1 MYYSDHR
8 SHIVFFTSPAICLIK
23 KFEISS
29 ILDAIPSN
37 LFIYPKMAQ
46 KQEAVDQLAVV
57 RKYVCEWLTS
67 DPVPVTDIARI
78 ITEYMY
84 EFYGIL
90 LRQLSLSCAVK
101 VSRMIGLPSGKL
113 ATASDHKVQVWDT
126 GDGRCLLDLSGHGQ
140 SVCSLT
146 VTSDGKLKSK
156 STDCVVV
163 WDTDNGACILAS
175 AQDTEVV
182 HLFANVSLPD
192 GKWASASFN
201 GGSILIWDKDRTT
214 LIRTLMGHT
223 QRVNVLVVLPC
234 GKLVS
239 GSDDGT
245 IKVWDTDTGVCMLT
259 LAGHGSSV
267 QSIVILPCG
276 KLVSFD
282 IDYVV
287 KVWDTEKGT
296 CVFTDVAKYMRT
308 MFVSPCGKLI
318 QVFGDNSLRVW
329 C

>member
-1 MYYSDHR
+1 M
-8 SHIVFFTSPAICLIK
+8 
-23 KFEISS
+23 
-29 ILDAIPSN
+29 
-37 LFIYPKMAQ
+37 MAQ

-57 RKYVCEWLTS
+57 RQYVWKWLTS
-67 DPVPVTDIARI
+67 GPVLVTDVAGI

-90 LRQLSLSCAVK
+90 LRQLRLSHVVK

-126 GDGRCLLDLSGHGQ
+126 GDGRCLLDLSGHEK

-146 VTSDGKLKSK
+146 VTPDGKLKSK
-156 STDCVVV
+156 STDYVVV
-163 WDTDNGACILAS
+163 WDTDSGARVLAS
-175 AQDTEVV
+175 AQDTEIVN
-182 HLFANVSLPD
+182 LFANVSLPD
-192 GKWASASFN
+192 GKWASAHFN
-201 GGSILIWDKDRTT
+201 GGSILIWDKGRKT
-214 LIRTLMGHT
+214 LIHRLMGHT

-245 IKVWDTDTGVCMLT
+245 IKVWDTDMGVCMLT
-259 LAGHGSSV
+259 LADHGSSV

-287 KVWDTEKGT
+287 KVWDTYKQT

-308 MFVSPCGKLI
+308 MFVSPDGKLI
-318 QVFGDNSLRVW
+318 QVFNDNSLRVW